1 MKINNSMKTKLIY
14 GVLLCVF
21 LLPTILAFAVSSQYY
36 ENNPLY
42 MQPWETTE
50 TFFTLQNIAGTKNV
64 TLRAEITYGKE
75 ILKLVDNN
83 ETYKVPLGEKVKV
96 NFKISTPADAKIGDK
111 FPITLTFTTI
121 TSSQEPIAIGSSI
134 GKGFEVIIGQPSDFR
149 EVPKEKTK
157 ISTIIYILIG
167 IIILIVIIFLLQKR
181 KKKSTK
187 KIKAF
192 W

>member
-1 MKINNSMKTKLIY
+1 MKINNKMKTKLIY

-42 MQPWETTE
+42 MQPGETTE

-134 GKGFEVIIGQPSDFR
+134 GKGFEVIIGQPSDF
-149 EVPKEKTK
+149 VPKEKTK

-192 W
+192 